1 MSNILV
7 TGGAGFIGSHLVDAL
22 LDKGHHVRVLD
33 ALVPQVHGKEPQWPA
48 WLSPEVDKIH
58 GDVRDQSIWRQAL
71 ERMEIV
77 YHLAAEVGVGQSMY
91 EITRYMDANTMG
103 TANLLEIL
111 THNRNSV
118 QKLVVASSMSVYGE
132 GAYRSQS
139 GELHYPPLRPPEI
152 LAMRKWDTFSIESG
166 EVLEP
171 VPTDENKP
179 LHPTSI
185 YAISKRDQEEMCL
198 TIGQAYNIPTTAL
211 RFFNTY
217 GPRQALSNPYTGV
230 GAIFSSRLLNG
241 KPPLIFE
248 DGLQSRDF
256 VHVKDIVQAL
266 LLSMERSE
274 ANYHAINVGTGRR
287 VSILEMAELLIRKL
301 NVQVEPQ
308 IAGQFRGGDIRHCYA
323 DINKA
328 RRLLGYQPKIKLEDG
343 ISELIEWVSRQTADD
358 KVDQAT
364 AELAARGLTL

>member
-22 LDKGHHVRVLD
+22 LDKGHNVRVLD
-33 ALVPQVHGKEPQWPA
+33 SLVPQVHGKEPQWPS
-48 WLSPEVDKIH
+48 WLSPEVDKIL
-58 GDVRDQSIWRQAL
+58 GDVRDLSVWRQAL
-71 ERMEIV
+71 EKIELV

-91 EITRYMDANTMG
+91 EITRYMATNTMG
-103 TANLLEIL
+103 TANLLEL
-111 THNRNSV
+111 LSHNKNSV

-132 GAYRSQS
+132 GAYRSHS
-139 GELHYPPLRPPEI
+139 GEIVFPPLRPPEN
-152 LAMRKWDTFSIESG
+152 LAKRKWDTFSIDSSEI
-166 EVLEP
+166 LEP
-171 VPTDENKP
+171 IPTDEDKP

-198 TIGQAYNIPTTAL
+198 TIGQAYNLPTTAL

-248 DGLQSRDF
+248 DGMQSRDF

-266 LLSMERSE
+266 ILSMEHPE
-274 ANYHAINVGTGRR
+274 ANFQAINVGTGRQ
-287 VSILEMAELLIRKL
+287 VSVLDMAKLLIQKL
-301 NVQVEPQ
+301 NVPVEPQ
-308 IAGQFRGGDIRHCYA
+308 IVGQYRAGDIRHCYA

-328 RRLLGYQPKIKLEDG
+328 KRLLGYQPKISLEDG
-343 ISELIEWVSRQTADD
+343 IGELIEWVGQQTAED
-358 KVDQAT
+358 KVEEAN
-364 AELAARGLTL
+364 AELGARGLTS